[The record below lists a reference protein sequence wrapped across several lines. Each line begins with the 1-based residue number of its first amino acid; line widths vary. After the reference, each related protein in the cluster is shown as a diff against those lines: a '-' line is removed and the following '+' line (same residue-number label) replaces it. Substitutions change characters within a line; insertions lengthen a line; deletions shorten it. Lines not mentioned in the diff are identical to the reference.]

1 MKKELE
7 FNVIF
12 NEEGKNL
19 KDIIIDLIIKKL
31 KMEQHDWQ
39 IIYFAI

>member
-31 KMEQHDWQ
+31 KMEQHD
-39 IIYFAI
+39 